1 MYGALPRHSL
11 TKLYE
16 PNAGHTDAPNASR
29 DEILRW
35 TSQVAGGG

>member
-1 MYGALPRHSL
+1 MFDALPRHPL

-16 PNAGHTDAPNASR
+16 PDSTHLGAPSASR

-35 TSQVAGGG
+35 TWQVAGGG